1 RSPGERSLALRQ
13 LLTRLVAVCNTIAYA
28 HSRGIIHRD
37 RKPGNIMLGEYRQTL
52 VVDGGLANA
61 GRCDRLQGIKEA
73 EPDPMNRVTTSE
85 CETAPGAAMGTP
97 AYMSPEQATG
107 QWDRVG
113 PASDIYSLGGT
124 LYTLLTGQA
133 PFSGD
138 VSLERVHPSNFP
150 PTR

>member
-1 RSPGERSLALRQ
+1 
-13 LLTRLVAVCNTIAYA
+13 
-28 HSRGIIHRD
+28 
-37 RKPGNIMLGEYRQTL
+37 
-52 VVDGGLANA
+52 
-61 GRCDRLQGIKEA
+61 
-73 EPDPMNRVTTSE
+73 MNRVTTSE

-113 PASDIYSLGGT
+113 PASDIYSLGAT

-150 PTR
+150 PTRQVKKEVPAALEAVCVKAMAGWPRGAVRECVGSSSGRGTLADG